1 MKDLLEKNPECNVIF
16 LGRQGSFLYGTN
28 TPESDL
34 DIKGIFIPSKILMYK
49 GKVPNTIQ
57 NYKKEKGVKNTK
69 DDIDIQLFS
78 IQYFFKLAMEGQT
91 VAIDMLNTN
100 SENVLETSFEW
111 DLLQG
116 VRKIFYCKN
125 MKAFIGYAKSQAI
138 RYGLKGSRIT
148 SLRNCIRLLSEYPSI
163 LNLNFLWEVLPE
175 DEESKYIE
183 SSPNGTRQYQIC
195 GKILQENMNI
205 GSAIGF
211 LEKQLSKFGERS
223 LKSENNEGIDWKSIS
238 HALRAAFELQELFTK
253 GNITFPLKNA
263 EVLLAV
269 KLGLVPYKD
278 VITGLELA
286 IENVQELSENSIFPD
301 NVDKEKCENIL
312 VKIIKSYFKEL

>member
-1 MKDLLEKNPECNVIF
+1 LKDLLEKNPECNVIF

-57 NYKKEKGVKNTK
+57 NDKKEKGVKNTK

-138 RYGLKGSRIT
+138 RYALKGSRIT
-148 SLRNCIRLLSEYPSI
+148 SLKKCLKLLTEYPPY
-163 LNLNFLWEVLPE
+163 LKLNFLWEVLPE
-175 DEESKYIE
+175 DEHSGYIE
-183 SSPNGTRQYQIC
+183 SSPNGMRQYKIC
-195 GKILQENMNI
+195 GKILHENMNI
-205 GSAIGF
+205 GSAIEF
-211 LEKQLSKFGERS
+211 LEKQISKYGERA

-301 NVDKEKCENIL
+301 NVDKEKRENIL